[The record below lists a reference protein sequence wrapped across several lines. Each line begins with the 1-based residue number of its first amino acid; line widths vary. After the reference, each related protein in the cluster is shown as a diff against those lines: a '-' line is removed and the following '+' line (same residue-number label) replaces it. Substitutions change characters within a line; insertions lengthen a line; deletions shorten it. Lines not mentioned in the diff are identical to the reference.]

1 MMPVGSS
8 SFLLP
13 GLVLFLSAT
22 EPDWVLTGS
31 STQFSHE
38 RYLTGRGSADTPEA
52 ADDRARADIGRT
64 FSVGVNSAATV
75 TAQARIVSGPGGTQV
90 FGTEGASELIQT
102 TSKVILEGV
111 EIVARFVDP
120 RTKLHHS
127 LAALERSKG
136 LAIIGA
142 KIAAI
147 DRQLQQQGGAAR
159 ATDSRIDRA
168 RAAGKV
174 LRQIRTR
181 SDLEAKYRVLD
192 ARGAGMSCAFDLP
205 ALMAQATRQFGELRV
220 SVDHSDDNS
229 AAAAVADALSALGIA
244 TEKAPPHQ
252 GDLLVSVV
260 FRVAP
265 ESKNERGGWHWARGN
280 ASVTISEVAGNRVVA
295 QFEATDRQASALP
308 EEAARRCRAG
318 LTRKAAD
325 SIQAALAGWIGGGP

>member
-38 RYLTGRGSADTPEA
+38 RYLTGRGSADTPGA

-136 LAIIGA
+136 LAIIVPRSRPLIASCSSSVAPHRQPIPASTGCVPREESFA
-142 KIAAI
+142 RSAPAAI
-147 DRQLQQQGGAAR
+147 WRPSTVFSMLTER
-159 ATDSRIDRA
+159 ACR
-168 RAAGKV
+168 
-174 LRQIRTR
+174 
-181 SDLEAKYRVLD
+181 
-192 ARGAGMSCAFDLP
+192 
-205 ALMAQATRQFGELRV
+205 
-220 SVDHSDDNS
+220 
-229 AAAAVADALSALGIA
+229 ALS
-244 TEKAPPHQ
+244 TCPP
-252 GDLLVSVV
+252 
-260 FRVAP
+260 
-265 ESKNERGGWHWARGN
+265 
-280 ASVTISEVAGNRVVA
+280 
-295 QFEATDRQASALP
+295 
-308 EEAARRCRAG
+308 
-318 LTRKAAD
+318 
-325 SIQAALAGWIGGGP
+325 